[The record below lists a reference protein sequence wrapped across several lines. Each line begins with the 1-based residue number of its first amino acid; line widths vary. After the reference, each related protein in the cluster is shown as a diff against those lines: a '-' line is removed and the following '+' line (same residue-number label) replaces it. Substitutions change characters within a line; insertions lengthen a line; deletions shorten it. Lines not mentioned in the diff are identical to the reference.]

1 MTESYG
7 ICEITTR
14 CCIAKACFA
23 TDVPDLELASQL
35 GYALA
40 GALIFGAVCLSTLR
54 RALLCLKSPKP
65 EGHGVCRIT
74 ARCRIAK
81 EVCFA
86 TDPYVNCIHAHQQAV
101 GVGEPRLGASV
112 RVAYLAR
119 GV

>member
-1 MTESYG
+1 MTESSG
-7 ICEITTR
+7 MCEITTR

-23 TDVPDLELASQL
+23 TDLRLAGQL

-81 EVCFA
+81 VCFA
-86 TDPYVNCIHAHQQAV
+86 TDAA
-101 GVGEPRLGASV
+101 
-112 RVAYLAR
+112 
-119 GV
+119 